1 MATPTPIRIPGRKT
15 FSNIPSHE
23 DIQNTTIYVPL
34 THAVRRR
41 ISEELHQTW

>member
-1 MATPTPIRIPGRKT
+1 MATPTPIGIPGRKT